1 MNNGAEKPE
10 GFFFFPLKV
19 PGVNL
24 IRLHFAQN
32 YLDFEI
38 PAAPLGRWGAWARE
52 RGYAGGQVG
61 ERASWRADGPC
72 SCDVFRLGNEA
83 RACLQR

>member
-1 MNNGAEKPE
+1 MELKNQRVS
-10 GFFFFPLKV
+10 FFSPLKV

-61 ERASWRADGPC
+61 ERASE
-72 SCDVFRLGNEA
+72 L
-83 RACLQR
+83 ACRRTLLLRCV